1 MISQPRSMA
10 ALVQKPTFI
19 SLPILASVVFV
30 LLAIGAQGGY
40 LGPSAGAPAATP
52 TPTSMASLRALTNA
66 GIMDTGSYNVYDT
79 VDNVTVG
86 WGMSTIRFGS
96 DPTASYEIGGS
107 YSYLKR
113 GDRVLVSIY
122 WNHNAKMLWLYDV
135 NKQ

>member
-1 MISQPRSMA
+1 
-10 ALVQKPTFI
+10 
-19 SLPILASVVFV
+19 
-30 LLAIGAQGGY
+30 
-40 LGPSAGAPAATP
+40 
-52 TPTSMASLRALTNA
+52 
-66 GIMDTGSYNVYDT
+66 MDTGSYNVYDT